1 MILLFCFVFNSPL
14 SLSNFTAFVF
24 CFGFVFFSFSTLCL
38 ASSSHLQHRIAPRTQ
53 TRVYIC
59 QKSSER
65 LTNANPLAGLKVL
78 LSSGNDQMIP
88 VHVTKSSS
96 RRSDSCTKSYLTSK
110 IPSAPG
116 SCSLLMK
123 IQLCEPDVRRSLE
136 KLPSWCCLMW
146 SGRLMID
153 DEPRGGSD
161 VPESIK

>member
-1 MILLFCFVFNSPL
+1 MILFFKIQSRPFQTSQPSCCV
-14 SLSNFTAFVF
+14 
-24 CFGFVFFSFSTLCL
+24 VFFFFHALLSIQLTF
-38 ASSSHLQHRIAPRTQ
+38 AAQDHPKNADG
-53 TRVYIC
+53 VYIC
-59 QKSSER
+59 QNPSER

-123 IQLCEPDVRRSLE
+123 IQLCEPDARRSLE

-146 SGRLMID
+146 SSRLMID
-153 DEPRGGSD
+153 DEPQGGSD
-161 VPESIK
+161 VPQSIK

>member
-1 MILLFCFVFNSPL
+1 MWMWFCFL
-14 SLSNFTAFVF
+14 KFTAVPFKLHSLRVLF
-24 CFGFVFFSFSTLCL
+24 WVFFFHALLSIQLTFV
-38 ASSSHLQHRIAPRTQ
+38 AQDHPKNADG
-53 TRVYIC
+53 VYIC

-78 LSSGNDQMIP
+78 LSSGYDQMIP
-88 VHVTKSSS
+88 VHVTKPSS

-146 SGRLMID
+146 SSRLMID
-153 DEPRGGSD
+153 DELRGGWD

>member
-1 MILLFCFVFNSPL
+1 MNAILFFKIHRCPFHTSQPSCCVLFLCFVFFHALHSIQLTFAVQDHPKN
-14 SLSNFTAFVF
+14 TD
-24 CFGFVFFSFSTLCL
+24 G
-38 ASSSHLQHRIAPRTQ
+38 
-53 TRVYIC
+53 VYIC

-123 IQLCEPDVRRSLE
+123 VQLCEPDARRSLE
-136 KLPSWCCLMW
+136 KLPS
-146 SGRLMID
+146 
-153 DEPRGGSD
+153 
-161 VPESIK
+161 